1 MEEADSQA
9 LGAGF
14 SARKKDI
21 LLALKR
27 TPSLSLAHLSG
38 QVGISKMAA
47 LKHLN
52 TLEARGFVEREYKA
66 HGRGRPS
73 VHFSLAPK
81 AAQLFPQAYTELT
94 TAALGFVEEKLGRK
108 GVVELLER
116 RGRELYDRHRAEF
129 QGKPLAERVETLA
142 KVRDDA
148 GYIAEVSARRRDS
161 FELKEHN
168 CPILAVA
175 GEYWEACTAE
185 TRLFERL
192 LGADVEASHRVVAGD
207 AVCCFQ
213 IRRRSAK

>member
-1 MEEADSQA
+1 MEEADSKA

-14 SARKKDI
+14 SARKKGI

-27 TPSLSLAHLSG
+27 TPSLSLAQLA
-38 QVGISKMAA
+38 QEVGISKMAT

-52 TLEARGFVEREYKA
+52 TLEARGFVAREYKS

-94 TAALGFVEEKLGRK
+94 TAALEFVEEKLGRK

-116 RGRELYDRHRAEF
+116 RGDELFDRHRAQF
-129 QGKPLAERVETLA
+129 QGKPLGERVETLA
-142 KVRDDA
+142 RVRDDA

-161 FELKEHN
+161 YEIREHN

-175 GEYWEACTAE
+175 GEYWEACAAE
-185 TRLFERL
+185 TRLFEKL
-192 LGADVEASHRVVAGD
+192 LGAKVEASHRVVAGD
-207 AVCCFQ
+207 SVCCFQ
-213 IRRRSAK
+213 VQRRAAK